1 MTHPNRRYDPV
12 GAVEIE
18 RAKHAAAIN
27 EFHAR
32 TVSDDVFRATI
43 FGLGYRG
50 AALASEF
57 RYQDDLRHENETRV
71 KGKIAILRSALLLA
85 ENVLSR
91 APLSTQIWP
100 DGKHPNEGIQQIRDA
115 LAKTEN

>member
-1 MTHPNRRYDPV
+1 MLHINRRHDPV

-18 RAKHAAAIN
+18 LAKYTAAVA

-32 TVSDDVFRATI
+32 TISDDVFRATL

-57 RYQDDLRHENETRV
+57 SYQYDLRYENET
-71 KGKIAILRSALLLA
+71 
-85 ENVLSR
+85 
-91 APLSTQIWP
+91 Q
-100 DGKHPNEGIQQIRDA
+100 
-115 LAKTEN
+115 